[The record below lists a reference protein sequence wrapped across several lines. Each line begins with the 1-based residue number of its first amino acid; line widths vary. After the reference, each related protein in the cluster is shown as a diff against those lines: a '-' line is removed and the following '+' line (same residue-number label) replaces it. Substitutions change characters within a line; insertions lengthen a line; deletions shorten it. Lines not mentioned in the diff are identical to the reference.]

1 MGVSKSDDCRD
12 LRELR
17 LTGGYN
23 VLSVAGSNRVRGS
36 NPGSHSLTRVMW
48 ELGYKS
54 PPLIPLRRGSNI
66 FPFRGEPGAL
76 WGRKDA

>member
-12 LRELR
+12 HRELR

-23 VLSVAGSNRVRGS
+23 VLSVAGGRGRGS
-36 NPGSHSLTRVMW
+36 NSGSHSLTRVMW

-54 PPLIPLRRGSNI
+54 PLLIPLRRGSNI

-76 WGRKDA
+76 WGIKDA